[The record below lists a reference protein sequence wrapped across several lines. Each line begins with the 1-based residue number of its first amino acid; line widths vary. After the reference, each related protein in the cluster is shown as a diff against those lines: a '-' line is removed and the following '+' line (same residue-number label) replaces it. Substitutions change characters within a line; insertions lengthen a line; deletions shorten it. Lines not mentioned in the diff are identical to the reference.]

1 MRLLKIQTNLLDFV
15 YSKKVLKLI
24 KGLGKRV
31 RKNNMLPINK
41 RKLII
46 SIIIGISASAGD
58 KNSIGQENRLAAA
71 IVDNFSHATIGF
83 LTWIGVLCAEPSF
96 RFKNSFL
103 EFIICAILSS
113 LIDVDHFVEAKSL
126 DLKVIFLSIFFF
138 SLLFGLFYF

>member
-1 MRLLKIQTNLLDFV
+1 
-15 YSKKVLKLI
+15 
-24 KGLGKRV
+24 
-31 RKNNMLPINK
+31 MLPINK